1 MKELVDGAPKLF
13 LQKFIL
19 RDACLDQSLHEVP
32 YEVAMEYIDILKQS
46 VKEIKLR
53 GY

>member
-19 RDACLDQSLHEVP
+19 RDSCLNQSFTEVDIDTANIYKSILHIV
-32 YEVAMEYIDILKQS
+32 
-46 VKEIKLR
+46 
-53 GY
+53 